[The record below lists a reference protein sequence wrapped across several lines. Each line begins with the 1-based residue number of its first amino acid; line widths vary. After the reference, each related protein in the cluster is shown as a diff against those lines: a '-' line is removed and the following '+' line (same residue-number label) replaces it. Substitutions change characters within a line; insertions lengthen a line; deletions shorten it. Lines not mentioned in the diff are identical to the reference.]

1 MTDVQAHIRAL
12 AALKRSEAYERA
24 GDYFKAHREA
34 DIAILLAKEW
44 RDSLYGTN
52 PLPVINVQLTQ
63 TSHTIYHKPQMFGV
77 LIK

>member
-24 GDYFKAHREA
+24 GDYQNAHKEA
-34 DIAILLAKEW
+34 DIAISLAKEW
-44 RDSLYGTN
+44 RDSLYGSK
-52 PLPVINVQLTQ
+52 PLNVQLTQ
-63 TSHTIYHKPQMFGV
+63 TSHTIYYKPQMFGV